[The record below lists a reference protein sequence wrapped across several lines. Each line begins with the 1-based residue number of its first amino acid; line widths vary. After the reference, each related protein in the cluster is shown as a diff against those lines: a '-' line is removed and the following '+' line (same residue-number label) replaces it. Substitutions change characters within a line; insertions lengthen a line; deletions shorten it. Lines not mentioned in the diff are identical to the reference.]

1 MAVPRDVALAPLG
14 RLTDRQGMVPGYV
27 WTGRGCR
34 YDCFYCLENTAW
46 RTARRRAAYSDATGH
61 GCAPRSVAR
70 DVEQLQQH
78 SQLILDYEHPSD
90 GRTLRFMNALLE
102 RLPARITSC
111 DHFHWGLPSPALL
124 NLLSARFDH
133 VGICLDVQAFA
144 ELHRRQLAT
153 QRLIKPC
160 FDDRAL
166 QDVPSHAEDCGNID
180 VDAAGI
186 VGMPFETP
194 SHRERRS
201 AI

>member
-1 MAVPRDVALAPLG
+1 MLLFPLG
-14 RLTDRQGMVPGYV
+14 SAEP
-27 WTGRGCR
+27 
-34 YDCFYCLENTAW
+34 
-46 RTARRRAAYSDATGH
+46 
-61 GCAPRSVAR
+61 CAS
-70 DVEQLQQH
+70 
-78 SQLILDYEHPSD
+78 
-90 GRTLRFMNALLE
+90 
-102 RLPARITSC
+102 
-111 DHFHWGLPSPALL
+111 

-144 ELHRRQLAT
+144 ESHRRQLAT

-194 SHRERRS
+194 SHRERAISYIEALMKEYECVRDWRFSPLHVIPGTPLQRRPGFTTCRS
-201 AI
+201 SVAASATSSPS